1 MGFYKKGKYDNP
13 RQFASKLRLKVN
25 IMKKQFPNT
34 DINKIKRVAFSE
46 LKET

>member
-1 MGFYKKGKYDNP
+1 MGFYQKGKYSNS
-13 RQFASKLRLKVN
+13 RQFKAKLRHKVN
-25 IMKKQFPNT
+25 AMKKQFPNT